1 MTPDGYRNAMAQAL
15 GGQVW
20 QPWRDCGFWNA
31 GVPRSKREDS
41 STRHF
46 TCPPV
51 TFVGPKAI
59 RAMSAAPWSSL
70 IARVSLTMQHAGPTP
85 MRGYRWRF
93 NSQPPP

>member
-31 GVPRSKREDS
+31 GASIKKGGLIDKAFHVPPGDL
-41 STRHF
+41 
-46 TCPPV
+46 
-51 TFVGPKAI
+51 VGPKAI

-85 MRGYRWRF
+85 MRRYRWRF
-93 NSQPPP
+93 NSQAPP

>member
-41 STRHF
+41 
-46 TCPPV
+46 
-51 TFVGPKAI
+51 
-59 RAMSAAPWSSL
+59 
-70 IARVSLTMQHAGPTP
+70 
-85 MRGYRWRF
+85 
-93 NSQPPP
+93 